1 MEKLAINERSF
12 GRKVLLVGMLNSI
25 HVARWL
31 EQFKGN
37 DVEFLLFPSTPIRA
51 LHPRIRALVVNDS
64 GQFKLPK
71 MMNLWCYPLGLFD
84 YLLTSHRLTAPILRR
99 QLEMY
104 KPDIVHLLELQ
115 HAGYLYDRAI
125 GSGIASR
132 KVIATN
138 WGSDVYW
145 YRRFP
150 RHLKRIES
158 LLTKINSYSAECAR
172 DLDLVKQLG
181 YTGPVLPVIPNTGG
195 IEPNKLVAA
204 ENRERKIILI
214 KGYTKFVGRAEV
226 ALEALSLVSDSSL
239 EGFEICI
246 YSASRKI
253 RKMAKRTSQEKDI
266 VITCVKPHALSHNEM
281 LELFS
286 KAYLYV
292 GISESDGIS
301 TSLLEAMASG
311 TFPIQS
317 STSCGDE
324 WIKDSITG
332 FLVQWDSPQ
341 DVAKKIEFAISNR
354 DFVSKAVAKN
364 LMTIK
369 ERVNPIVVSEIA
381 RSFYE

>member
-1 MEKLAINERSF
+1 MDKLAINERTF

-31 EQFKGN
+31 EQFKS
-37 DVEFLLFPSTPIRA
+37 DEVEFLLFPSTPIRA
-51 LHPRIRALVVNDS
+51 LHPRIRELILNDPL
-64 GQFKLPK
+64 KYRLPYR
-71 MMNLWCYPLGLFD
+71 MNLWCYPLGILD
-84 YLLTSHRLTAPILRR
+84 YFFTSHRLTAPILRR
-99 QLEMY
+99 QIDVF
-104 KPDIVHLLELQ
+104 KPSIVHLLELQ

-125 GSGIASR
+125 GSGISSR

-158 LLTKINSYSAECAR
+158 LLTKVNSYSAECVR
-172 DLDLVKQLG
+172 DLELVKQLG

-195 IEPNKLVAA
+195 IEPNILVYG
-204 ENRERKIILI
+204 ENHERNIILI
-214 KGYTKFVGRAEV
+214 KGYTKFVGRAEI
-226 ALEALSLVSDSSL
+226 ALKAISLVPNSSL

-253 RKMAKRTSQEKDI
+253 RKMAKHTSREKEI
-266 VITCVKPHALSHNEM
+266 IITCVKPHALSHNDM

-286 KAYLYV
+286 KSYLYV

-332 FLVQWDSPQ
+332 FLVKWDSPQ
-341 DVAKKIEFAISNR
+341 DVARKIEYAINNR
-354 DFVSKAVAKN
+354 DFVSKAVSQN
-364 LMTIK
+364 LITIK
-369 ERVNPIVVSEIA
+369 ERANPIVVSEIA